1 MSKFLIDLQDGT
13 ICSFENTVI
22 VDTDHIGFAGNRLL
36 SEWNEGGNDS
46 TARELGE
53 RFGLPII
60 IKLPIIEGI
69 SEKIVEVTVEE
80 LKEEIEKLKSSVM
93 SLTNDLRTIRSV
105 QKSQKMRDLW
115 DRKNPYNNY

>member
-22 VDTDHIGFAGNRLL
+22 VDTDHIGFAGNKLL

-60 IKLPIIEGI
+60 EVI
-69 SEKIVEVTVEE
+69 SEKTVEATVIE

-93 SLTNDLRTIRSV
+93 SLTSDLRTVRSV
-105 QKSQKMRDLW
+105 QKSQRMRDLW